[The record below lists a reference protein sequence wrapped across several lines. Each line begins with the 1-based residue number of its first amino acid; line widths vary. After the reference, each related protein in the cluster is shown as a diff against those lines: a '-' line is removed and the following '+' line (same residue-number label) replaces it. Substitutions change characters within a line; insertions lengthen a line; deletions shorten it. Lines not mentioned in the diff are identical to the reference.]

1 MMLKKKKKIP
11 IKMIMKN
18 EEIIK
23 ELKNEL
29 NNKNILIKE
38 KDTKINELENK
49 LKETEMKLNELQK
62 KLKKKMKIQ
71 LKKIMKI

>member
-1 MMLKKKKKIP
+1 MLKKKKKIP
-11 IKMIMKN
+11 IKMIMKFLHANEELSNKSKKSN

-62 KLKKKMKIQ
+62 N
-71 LKKIMKI
+71 